1 MMNPLSSKIL
11 DLLKLIRL
19 TSWLKNIF
27 VFVPIV
33 FSKHLF
39 EWSYISIVISGF
51 LAFSFASSFVYVLN
65 DIKDA
70 ERDKLHSLKKDRPIP
85 SGKVNR
91 KEALLLLAFLFI
103 LVVIFSFIIMNQF
116 VFLIWAY
123 IGINIAYTFYL
134 KQVVIV
140 DIFCIAAG
148 FILRVIG
155 GAVVVS
161 IYISSWLILTTIF
174 LSLFLAVMKRRVEIA
189 TSENAVEQRL
199 VLKDYSLSFIDQI
212 SAIAAGG
219 VIICYALY
227 TVAQRTVAAFGSENL
242 VFTTLFVVF
251 GIFRYMFLVH
261 KGNKGEN
268 VAEVIL
274 SDLPMIVNSLLFIAS
289 AFYVIYF

>member
-1 MMNPLSSKIL
+1 MKPLSSKIF
-11 DLLKLIRL
+11 DLLKLLRIS
-19 TSWLKNIF
+19 SWLKNIF

-39 EWSYISIVISGF
+39 DWDYISTVFLGF
-51 LAFSFASSFVYVLN
+51 ITFSLTSSMVYVLN
-65 DIKDA
+65 DIVDA
-70 ERDKLHSLKKDRPIP
+70 ERDKLHTLKKERPIP
-85 SGKVNR
+85 GGRITK
-91 KEALLLLAFLFI
+91 KEASFLLLLLLI
-103 LVVIFSFIIMNQF
+103 LVIVLSFIINNDF
-116 VFLIWAY
+116 VILIWVY
-123 IGINIAYTFYL
+123 IVINVSYTFYL
-134 KQVVIV
+134 KQIVIV

-155 GAVVVS
+155 GAVIAS

-189 TSENAVEQRL
+189 TSENAIEQRL

-212 SAIAAGG
+212 SAITAGG

-227 TVAQRTVAAFGSENL
+227 TVAQRTVDAFGSENL

-251 GIFRYMFLVH
+251 GIFRYMFLVY

-274 SDLPMIVNSLLFIAS
+274 SDYPMIINSLLFIAAS
-289 AFYVIYF
+289 FYIIYF

>member
-1 MMNPLSSKIL
+1 MMNLLSSKIL
-11 DLLKLIRL
+11 DLIKLLRF

-39 EWSYISIVISGF
+39 DWDYISMVILGF
-51 LAFSFASSFVYVLN
+51 FAFSFASSFVYVLN
-65 DIKDA
+65 DINDA
-70 ERDKLHSLKKDRPIP
+70 ERDKLHTLKKDRPIP
-85 SGKVNR
+85 SGKVNK
-91 KEALLLLAFLFI
+91 KEAWLLLTFLFV
-103 LVVIFSFIIMNQF
+103 LVAVFSFIIMNQF
-116 VFLIWAY
+116 VFLIWTY

-155 GAVVVS
+155 GAVIIS

-212 SAIAAGG
+212 SAITAGG

-227 TVAQRTVAAFGSENL
+227 TVAQRTVSAFGSENL

-251 GIFRYMFLVH
+251 GIFRYMFLVY

-274 SDLPMIVNSLLFIAS
+274 SDLPMIVNSLFFAAS